1 LSKLMMLATI
11 LALVLVLSIPAMA
24 QSSSVSNSG
33 DYAMMCSASQQTSN
47 EGSVEENSATFDQQ
61 YSESDDF
68 ESGGTTLTF
77 APGQENACD
86 QSVQQA
92 SNASS

>member
-1 LSKLMMLATI
+1 MTPLGISEETPSPL
-11 LALVLVLSIPAMA
+11 LVNRGIPSP
-24 QSSSVSNSG
+24 SSRVK
-33 DYAMMCSASQQTSN
+33 
-47 EGSVEENSATFDQQ
+47 ENSAEFTQQ
-61 YSESDDF
+61 YSTADDF
-68 ESGGTTLTF
+68 ESGGTTLSF